1 MFPAGLIPSP
11 WAAFERRCYDEDI
24 SRAVAHARFHE
35 WESLKADCSLVLGT
49 YKHQIG
55 LWKRNPGRGANPRPS
70 REYPKISTL
79 DDEFILLHV
88 GNEKHGYPTL
98 EDAIYGLLAIA
109 PKFGGEEERCRMAAK
124 DIKARCDGL
133 RSGLASGR
141 LFFKQ
146 GRIHERIRSIDGL
159 LKVSRA
165 VGATCLHSTAN
176 EKEARFVVEH
186 FGLVIEPM
194 WGERSYVFTRSKTGR
209 TWKVSRPGARGNFLR
224 SHQLE
229 HLYLRLLAVLAK
241 TPETQDALSGHRK
254 LLLREFV
261 HGEVFRPPSFDAVHP
276 KWLEELID
284 Q

>member
-1 MFPAGLIPSP
+1 M
-11 WAAFERRCYDEDI
+11 
-24 SRAVAHARFHE
+24 AHARFRE
-35 WESLKADCSLVLGT
+35 WESLKADYSLVLGT

-88 GNEKHGYPTL
+88 ENEKHGYPTL

-109 PKFGGEEERCRMAAK
+109 PKFGGEEERCRMTAK
-124 DIKARCDGL
+124 NIKARCDGL

-141 LFFKQ
+141 LFLKQ
-146 GRIHERIRSIDGL
+146 NRIHEKIRSIDGL
-159 LKVSRA
+159 LEVSRA
-165 VGATCLHSTAN
+165 VGATCLHNTTH

-194 WGERSYVFTRSKTGR
+194 WGERSYIFTQSKTGQ

-224 SHQLE
+224 GRELE
-229 HLYLRLLAVLAK
+229 HLYLRFLAAFAK
-241 TPETQDALSGHRK
+241 APETQEALSGHQK

-261 HGEVFRPPSFDAVHP
+261 HGEVSRQPSFDAVHP
-276 KWLEELID
+276 KWLEELIN